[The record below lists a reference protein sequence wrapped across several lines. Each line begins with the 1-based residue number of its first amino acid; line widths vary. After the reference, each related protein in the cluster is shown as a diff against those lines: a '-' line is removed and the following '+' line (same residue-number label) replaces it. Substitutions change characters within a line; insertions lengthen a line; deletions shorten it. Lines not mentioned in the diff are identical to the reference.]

1 MKRPLL
7 SVLTLGLVAGLCG
20 CNEAKKL
27 ESQVTT
33 FKSEMDPQ
41 IQLMVRHSKFLKK
54 KAETIAAKVDK
65 IEAEQAQINQTLAA
79 LRAEPGAAKRDIIAL
94 VESKADTM
102 ARFQKATLLDIS
114 ALFAERDAVIQQKL
128 KAQDDSLRAAL
139 ARTDEFVR
147 FVMTNQD
154 TVNLAFASRFDQKPW
169 YTSILGRW
177 EQKKPT
183 KH

>member
-1 MKRPLL
+1 MTRRL
-7 SVLTLGLVAGLCG
+7 SSALMLVVLAALSG
-20 CNEAKKL
+20 CNESKKL
-27 ESQVTT
+27 EGQVTR
-33 FKSEMDPQ
+33 FKGEMDPQ

-65 IEAEQAQINQTLAA
+65 IEAEQAQISATLASLTA
-79 LRAEPGAAKRDIIAL
+79 APGAAKRDILAF
-94 VESKADTM
+94 VDSKTDSL
-102 ARFQKATLLDIS
+102 ARFQKATLLELGTLLD
-114 ALFAERDAVIQQKL
+114 ERDAAIQKKL
-128 KAQDDSLRAAL
+128 KAQDDSLKAGIAK
-139 ARTDEFVR
+139 TDEFVR

-154 TVNLAFASRFDQKPW
+154 TVNQAFASRFDQKPW

>member
-1 MKRPLL
+1 MTRRVSSLL
-7 SVLTLGLVAGLCG
+7 MLVLVAGLCG
-20 CNEAKKL
+20 CNDTKKL
-27 ESQVTT
+27 ETQVTT
-33 FKSEMDPQ
+33 FKAEMDPQ

-65 IEAEQAQINQTLAA
+65 IQAEQAQINATLGA
-79 LRAEPGAAKRDIIAL
+79 LRAAPGAAKQDILAFVDL
-94 VESKADTM
+94 KVDST
-102 ARFQKATLLDIS
+102 ARFQRASLQEFGTFLDQ
-114 ALFAERDAVIQQKL
+114 RDALVQQKL
-128 KAQDDSLRAAL
+128 KAQDDSLKAAL
-139 ARTDEFVR
+139 AKTDEFIR

-154 TVNLAFASRFDQKPW
+154 TVNNAFASRFDQKPW